1 MRGRLRTLLI
11 VAITLGLLALFLRQA
26 NLADVWREIGRARWS
41 FLVGALGLTAFTYV
55 LRAWRW
61 QVLLAPIGR
70 VHFGPALRAT
80 VIGFAVNSLLP
91 ARAGEVLRPYL
102 LARREGLRAS
112 SAFATIILERLLDL
126 IAVLLLFGVFVLLY
140 DATSFGSDPSL
151 MRAVQAGGLAAGVSS
166 VAGLAVLFVLA
177 GHPERLGALAG
188 EARRVLP
195 ARAAAFVV
203 HLTTRFAEG
212 LAILRRPA
220 LLGGAALLSLP
231 LWLSIA
237 GTHWLVARAFH
248 IAMPFTGSFLLVALL
263 TVGVAVPTPGA
274 VGGFHYAFRLGTT
287 VFFGASNERAVGA
300 ALLAHAIAFVPVA
313 IVGLVLMLQDGLS
326 LARLRGLSDGAGLE
340 GDPAPAASVSGEAG
354 GPAA

>member
-1 MRGRLRTLLI
+1 MGGRLRTLLI
-11 VAITLGLLALFLRQA
+11 VVTTLGLLALFLRQA
-26 NLADVWREIGRARWS
+26 NLAEVSHEIGRANW
-41 FLVGALGLTAFTYV
+41 LGLLAALVLTGLTYL

-61 QVLLAPIGR
+61 QVLLAPIGPVR
-70 VHFGPALRAT
+70 FAPALRAT
-80 VIGFAVNSLLP
+80 IIGFAVNSLLP

-126 IAVLLLFGVFVLLY
+126 FAVLLLFGVFVFLY
-140 DATSFGSDPSL
+140 DAAAHWSDPDL
-151 MRAVQAGGLAAGVSS
+151 FRAVKAGGLAAGASALAG
-166 VAGLAVLFVLA
+166 VAILFVLA

-188 EARRVLP
+188 QARRVLP
-195 ARAAAFVV
+195 ARAAAIVV

-212 LAILRRPA
+212 LAIMRRPA
-220 LLGGAALLSLP
+220 LLGLAALLSVP

-274 VGGFHYAFRLGTT
+274 VGGFHYAFRLGST

-313 IVGLVLMLQDGLS
+313 VLGLVLMLQDGLS
-326 LARLRGLSDGAGLE
+326 LARVRGLSGEPGAAGEGL
-340 GDPAPAASVSGEAG
+340 P
-354 GPAA
+354 